1 MFWRNFVPAM
11 VNSIARISNEQS
23 ANIHE
28 RTICYMFA
36 HRKEKANNT
45 YLLTRQVIVCTM
57 DISSPL
63 YLKFVRLNAQSAN
76 IHSNSHVACSWLPK
90 WPLVGSLCIHGDD
103 APACSN
109 LILGIHTTS
118 PSPII
123 CKIQRYH
130 MWELHRSNL
139 NQIQGVLDFFKTTY
153 TANQISKRKS
163 HQRKN

>member
-11 VNSIARISNEQS
+11 VNIIARISNEQS

-36 HRKEKANNT
+36 HRKENANNT

-63 YLKFVRLNAQSAN
+63 YPKFVRLIAQSAN
-76 IHSNSHVACSWLPK
+76 IHSNSNVACSWLPK

-123 CKIQRYH
+123 CTIQRYH